1 MPAMSTT
8 PAPLEAPVSVLLVDD
23 DPAVLWAL
31 RRTLEDNGFE
41 VDAATSVAQARSLVG
56 EEPRRYTAAVLDLEL
71 GDGNGGELLRE
82 LQLPEHA
89 CCALVLSGYA
99 AGAVVQQMHERGA
112 VRVLQK
118 PVGTAELVT
127 AIRGTHGATQAYRA
141 DLSAVPMVSLHV
153 HQGEALSDAGPN
165 LTDRERDVLGLLRK
179 GLSTKL
185 MASEL
190 GLTQRTIK
198 FHVGNL
204 LRKFEARSR
213 IDLLA
218 QLSK

>member
-1 MPAMSTT
+1 MNTN
-8 PAPLEAPVSVLLVDD
+8 PAPAETPVSVLLVDD

-31 RRTLEDNGFE
+31 RRTLEEHGFE
-41 VDAATSVAQARSLVG
+41 VDAATSIAQARSLVG
-56 EEPRRYTAAVLDLEL
+56 EEPRRYSAAVLDLEL

-118 PVGTAELVT
+118 PIGTDELIT
-127 AIRGTHGATQAYRA
+127 AIRGTHGATEAYRT
-141 DLSAVPMVSLHV
+141 DLGAVSAAPVNV
-153 HQGEALSDAGPN
+153 HPGEALSDAGPN
-165 LTDRERDVLGLLRK
+165 LTDRERDVLNLLRR

-190 GLTQRTIK
+190 GLTERTIK